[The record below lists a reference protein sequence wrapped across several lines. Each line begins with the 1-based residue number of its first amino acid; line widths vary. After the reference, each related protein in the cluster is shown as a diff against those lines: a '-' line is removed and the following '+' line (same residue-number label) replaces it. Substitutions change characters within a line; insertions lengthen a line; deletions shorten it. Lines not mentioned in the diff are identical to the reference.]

1 MNSRT
6 KKIIRCTIF
15 TFLLIITSIL
25 GIYQVLKEKEKYQ
38 DYETVVGA
46 YVSSSVYS
54 RDDDGATY
62 SLTYKYYV
70 NGTSYQVNTNYGTS
84 FVPKE
89 GTPRKIRYHKEN
101 PQQAKIVG
109 VELSEWCFLIILICL
124 IASSYSF
131 QSLMDLKGQ
140 KKNNRWD
147 YINLIMVGI
156 GLIYATSI
164 IYALI
169 TGTKNL
175 FSIFDMLSSY
185 GLSLIIIFIFI
196 AVGIYLIGYSIYS
209 FFPKKKKVKKDSFEL
224 EQEKLRREE
233 LEQNFENFIEK
244 SAVVSSYA
252 TITIRLIVSFIML
265 FCLIYFFYFKITNL
279 DVTVFLISLPFTV
292 VFFAIT
298 ILTLLDFLSL
308 FLKNS
313 KQLSFIGKIRN
324 IFSYLPVIAFL
335 TFWFGF
341 LIIMS
346 VIAIISK
353 TYSLCF
359 FSIPFWLAGI
369 FAAKIFF
376 KKKK

>member
-265 FCLIYFFYFKITNL
+265 FCLIYFFYFI
-279 DVTVFLISLPFTV
+279 
-292 VFFAIT
+292 
-298 ILTLLDFLSL
+298 
-308 FLKNS
+308 
-313 KQLSFIGKIRN
+313 
-324 IFSYLPVIAFL
+324 Y
-335 TFWFGF
+335 
-341 LIIMS
+341 
-346 VIAIISK
+346 SK
-353 TYSLCF
+353 T
-359 FSIPFWLAGI
+359 I
-369 FAAKIFF
+369 F
-376 KKKK
+376 

>member
-279 DVTVFLISLPFTV
+279 DVTVFLISLPFIV

-369 FAAKIFF
+369 FAAKNFF

>member
-224 EQEKLRREE
+224 EQ
-233 LEQNFENFIEK
+233 
-244 SAVVSSYA
+244 
-252 TITIRLIVSFIML
+252 
-265 FCLIYFFYFKITNL
+265 
-279 DVTVFLISLPFTV
+279 
-292 VFFAIT
+292 
-298 ILTLLDFLSL
+298 
-308 FLKNS
+308 
-313 KQLSFIGKIRN
+313 IGRAH
-324 IFSYLPVIAFL
+324 V
-335 TFWFGF
+335 
-341 LIIMS
+341 
-346 VIAIISK
+346 
-353 TYSLCF
+353 
-359 FSIPFWLAGI
+359 
-369 FAAKIFF
+369 
-376 KKKK
+376 

>member
-369 FAAKIFF
+369 FATKNFF